1 MQQPRAVDAYDL
13 SPTQEGMLFHA
24 LQGEATGVDLEQ
36 IVCSMRGAFDADLF
50 VEAFHQISRR
60 HPILRCTP
68 STSRSRRPNRR
79 AFCASATCPEGPAVG
94 SCIRF
99 RQLPDSS
106 RQPGA
111 IVLRRRL
118 QGSR

>member
-1 MQQPRAVDAYDL
+1 MDVYEL

-24 LQGEATGVDLEQ
+24 LHGEATGVDLEQ
-36 IVCSMRGAFDADLF
+36 IVCSIRGAFDAAAF
-50 VEAFHQISRR
+50 VEACQKIWSR
-60 HPILRCTP
+60 HPILRTRF
-68 STSRSRRPNRR
+68 SFSEDGRPTQEVMD
-79 AFCASATCPEGPAVG
+79 CGPDG

-111 IVLRRRL
+111 VFAERRM
-118 QGSR
+118 QDSR